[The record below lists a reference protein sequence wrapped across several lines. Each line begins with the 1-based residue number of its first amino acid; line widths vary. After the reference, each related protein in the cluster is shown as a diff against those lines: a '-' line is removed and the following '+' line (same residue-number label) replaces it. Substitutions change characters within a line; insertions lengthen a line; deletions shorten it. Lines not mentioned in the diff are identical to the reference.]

1 MHHDADSTTRIMAAA
16 DELFEQGGRAQFPTV
31 DAVRKAA
38 HVSMNDATNVMK
50 EWRRAQLAGRR
61 PDPVQVPSALHDI
74 HRAGLEALWIAA
86 QEHATQSMADM
97 RVAWDAERAENEQ
110 LNREMVVAFEAQTT
124 ELEHANAEHVAFRQR
139 IAQMEAEAHAHSES
153 VSCMQTKLNAAEAEV
168 RTHAARA
175 VEIERR
181 AQELRLELDR
191 AHATNVAQAAREAA
205 SQAELAAVRAEML
218 QLMQMVSG
226 AIGDGIP
233 VAKDYSERKRQ

>member
-61 PDPVQVPSALHDI
+61 PEPVQVPSALHDI

-86 QEHATQSMADM
+86 QEHASQSMADM

-110 LNREMVVAFEAQTT
+110 LNREMVAAFEAQTT
-124 ELEHANAEHVAFRQR
+124 ELEHANAEHVACRQCITQLETEAHVHAESLSR
-139 IAQMEAEAHAHSES
+139 LQMEL
-153 VSCMQTKLNAAEAEV
+153 KAAEAEV
-168 RTHAARA
+168 NIHAARA
-175 VEIERR
+175 VEVERR
-181 AQELRLELDR
+181 AQELRIELDR
-191 AHATNVAQAAREAA
+191 AHAANVAQAAKDAA

-218 QLMQMVSG
+218 HLMQMVSG
-226 AIGDGIP
+226 AIGDRIP
-233 VAKDYSERKRQ
+233 LAKDYSEGKRQ

>member
-74 HRAGLEALWIAA
+74 HRAGLDALWVAA
-86 QEHATQSMADM
+86 QEHASQSLASM
-97 RVAWDAERAENEQ
+97 RIAWDAERAENEQ

-124 ELEHANAEHVAFRQR
+124 ELEHANAEHAACRKR
-139 IAQMEAEAHAHSES
+139 IAQLETEAHARSES
-153 VSCMQTKLNAAEAEV
+153 VSRVQTQLDAAEAEV

-181 AQELRLELDR
+181 AQELRIELDR
-191 AHATNVAQAAREAA
+191 AHATNVAQAAKDAA

-218 QLMQMVSG
+218 HLMQMVSG
-226 AIGDGIP
+226 AIGDRIP
-233 VAKDYSERKRQ
+233 LAKDYSERKRQ

>member
-16 DELFEQGGRAQFPTV
+16 DELFEQAGRAQFPTV

-50 EWRRAQLAGRR
+50 QWRRAQLAGRR
-61 PDPVQVPSALHDI
+61 PAPVEVPPALYDI
-74 HRAGLEALWIAA
+74 HRAGVEVLWVAA
-86 QEHATQSMADM
+86 QEHASQSMADM

-110 LNREMVVAFEAQTT
+110 LNRDMVAAFEAQTT
-124 ELEHANAEHVAFRQR
+124 ELEHANAEHAACQQR
-139 IAQMEAEAHAHSES
+139 IAQLEAEAHAHVES
-153 VSCMQTKLNAAEAEV
+153 VSRMETKLNAAQAES

-175 VEIERR
+175 AEIERR
-181 AQELRLELDR
+181 AHELRVELDR
-191 AHATNVAQAAREAA
+191 AHAANAAQATKEAA

-218 QLMQMVSG
+218 HLMQMVSG
-226 AIGDGIP
+226 AIGNRIP

>member
-16 DELFEQGGRAQFPTV
+16 DELFEQGGRTQFPTV

-50 EWRRAQLAGRR
+50 EWRRAQLAGRK
-61 PDPVQVPSALHDI
+61 PDPVQIPSALHDI
-74 HRAGLEALWIAA
+74 HRAGLETLWIAA
-86 QEHATQSMADM
+86 QEHASQSMVDM
-97 RVAWDAERAENEQ
+97 RIAWDAERAENEQ
-110 LNREMVVAFEAQTT
+110 LNRELVVAFESQTT
-124 ELEHANAEHVAFRQR
+124 ELEQANAEHAVCRQR
-139 IAQMEAEAHAHSES
+139 IAQMEAEAHVHSES
-153 VSCMQTKLNAAEAEV
+153 VSRVQTQLSAAEAEV

-191 AHATNVAQAAREAA
+191 AHAVHVAQAAKEAT

-218 QLMQMVSG
+218 HLMQMVSG
-226 AIGDGIP
+226 AIGDRIP
-233 VAKDYSERKRQ
+233 STKDYSERKRQ

>member
-50 EWRRAQLAGRR
+50 EWRRAQLAGRK

-74 HRAGLEALWIAA
+74 HRAGLETLWIAA
-86 QEHATQSMADM
+86 QEHASQRMADM

-124 ELEHANAEHVAFRQR
+124 ELEHANAEHVACRQR
-139 IAQMEAEAHAHSES
+139 IDQLEAAAHAHSES
-153 VSCMQTKLNAAEAEV
+153 VSRVQTKLNAAEAEV
-168 RTHAARA
+168 RTQAARA

-181 AQELRLELDR
+181 AQELRVELDR
-191 AHATNVAQAAREAA
+191 AHAMNVAQAAKDAA

-218 QLMQMVSG
+218 KLMQMVSG
-226 AIGDGIP
+226 AIGDRIP
-233 VAKDYSERKRQ
+233 LAKDYSERKRQ

>member
-16 DELFEQGGRAQFPTV
+16 DALFEQGGRAQFPTV

-50 EWRRAQLAGRR
+50 EWRRAQLADRK
-61 PDPVQVPSALHDI
+61 PEPVQVPSALHDI

-86 QEHATQSMADM
+86 QEHASQGMADM
-97 RVAWDAERAENEQ
+97 RIAWDAERAENEQ
-110 LNREMVVAFEAQTT
+110 LNREMVLAFEAQTT
-124 ELEHANAEHVAFRQR
+124 ELEHANADHSARREC
-139 IAQMEAEAHAHSES
+139 IAQLEAEAQVHSES
-153 VSCMQTKLNAAEAEV
+153 VSRLQTQLNAAEAEV

-181 AQELRLELDR
+181 AQELRIELDR
-191 AHATNVAQAAREAA
+191 AHAANVSQAAGEAA

-218 QLMQMVSG
+218 HLMQMVSD
-226 AIGDGIP
+226 AIGDRIP
-233 VAKDYSERKRQ
+233 LAKDYSERKRQ